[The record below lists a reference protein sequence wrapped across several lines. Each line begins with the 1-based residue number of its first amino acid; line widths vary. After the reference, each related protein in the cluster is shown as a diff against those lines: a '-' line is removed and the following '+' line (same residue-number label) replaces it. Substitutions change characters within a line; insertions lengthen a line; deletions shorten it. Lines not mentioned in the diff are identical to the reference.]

1 MSEPATTVEP
11 RVVEEKK
18 TPTAWTGA
26 TFGIVA
32 FVVGILLLGWTFKI
46 ALEKFAIEPNK
57 ALNIAPGKPLDIAQV
72 VQSFAGLIFQ
82 VLLLL
87 VMAIVGAIIA
97 TRGIKMY
104 TESRGK

>member
-1 MSEPATTVEP
+1 MSEPATTVQT

-18 TPTAWTGA
+18 TPSAWTGA
-26 TFGIVA
+26 TFGILV
-32 FVVGILLLGWTFKI
+32 FLGGIVLLIITFKLAFDQFSI
-46 ALEKFAIEPNK
+46 PPEH
-57 ALNIAPGKPLDIAQV
+57 ALNIPVGKPLDIAQV
-72 VQSFAGLIFQ
+72 VQSFAGLIFR

-104 TESRGK
+104 TDSRR